1 MYASTS
7 WLIPQNFQPKNTTLP
22 LWLRSAPFKEEVGA
36 WIGKLA
42 TVSEAVE
49 GWLAVQAMWSYM
61 EAVFSGGDIVKQLPA
76 EAKRFQNID
85 KGYMKVTFTSTDGSA
100 MAQAAFMQ
108 AEKPHS
114 HCLTSRR
121 AQLLAV
127 ITLSVA
133 SPMGDVFAR
142 MLDP

>member
-1 MYASTS
+1 MR
-7 WLIPQNFQPKNTTLP
+7 LLP
-22 LWLRSAPFKEEVGA
+22 CSAPFKEEVGA

-85 KGYMKVTFTSTDGSA
+85 KGYMKVRLASYLCKPRAYQGQRT
-100 MAQAAFMQ
+100 MQ
-108 AEKPHS
+108 PHG
-114 HCLTSRR
+114 
-121 AQLLAV
+121 Q
-127 ITLSVA
+127 
-133 SPMGDVFAR
+133 
-142 MLDP
+142 

>member
-1 MYASTS
+1 MW
-7 WLIPQNFQPKNTTLP
+7 WLTQRGPYPIHTEVV

-85 KGYMKVTFTSTDGSA
+85 KGYMKVRLCVWH
-100 MAQAAFMQ
+100 QR
-108 AEKPHS
+108 P
-114 HCLTSRR
+114 
-121 AQLLAV
+121 
-127 ITLSVA
+127 
-133 SPMGDVFAR
+133 
-142 MLDP
+142 

>member
-1 MYASTS
+1 M
-7 WLIPQNFQPKNTTLP
+7 
-22 LWLRSAPFKEEVGA
+22 GA

-85 KGYMKVTFTSTDGSA
+85 KGYMKASSA
-100 MAQAAFMQ
+100 SLRQQ
-108 AEKPHS
+108 EQQTIVCKLWVYLH
-114 HCLTSRR
+114 
-121 AQLLAV
+121 
-127 ITLSVA
+127 
-133 SPMGDVFAR
+133 
-142 MLDP
+142 